1 MKPEQ
6 RRGQRGILQRIGVL
20 SFLALFLAGQIHPIF
35 AQRTVTHRQVGS
47 GCWLYQV
54 KETDPVLMIFVLR
67 VDLKDPFIKLEH
79 VLSQDFRAERMN
91 VTSLCLSYDRPYHR
105 VVGGINADFF
115 SGNLPGGTV
124 LRDGELLKQGRGWS
138 AIGFT
143 KDKAPT
149 IAVFGSE
156 AEADEAEFRD
166 IVGGGPRIIRA
177 GRVSVEIKNEGQRE
191 GFDTENHPR
200 TAIGYTR
207 DKRFLVLA
215 VVDGRQPGYSHGISL
230 YELAKILLE
239 FGCHE
244 ALNLDGGGSST
255 MVIRNRVVNSPS
267 DIIGPRSVAS
277 ALLIISTS
285 PHG

>member
-6 RRGQRGILQRIGVL
+6 RRGRRDFWLRIGVL
-20 SFLALFLAGQIHPIF
+20 SLFALVLAGQIYPVF
-35 AQRTVTHRQVGS
+35 AQRTVTHRNVGS
-47 GCWLYQV
+47 GCWLYQI
-54 KETDPVLMIFVLR
+54 KDTDPVLAIFVLR
-67 VDLKDPFIKLEH
+67 VDLGDPFIRLEH
-79 VLSQDFRAERMN
+79 VLSQDFHAERMT
-91 VTSLCLSYDRPYHR
+91 VTALCRSYDRPYHR

-115 SGNLPGGTV
+115 SGNLPTGIV

-143 KDKAPT
+143 KDKAPS

-156 AEADEAEFRD
+156 AQADRADFRD
-166 IVGGGPRIIRA
+166 ILGGGPRIVRG
-177 GRVSVEIKNEGQRE
+177 GRVSVEIEQEGQRE

-215 VVDGRQPGYSHGISL
+215 VVDGRQPGYSHGTSL
-230 YELAKILLE
+230 HELAKIMLE